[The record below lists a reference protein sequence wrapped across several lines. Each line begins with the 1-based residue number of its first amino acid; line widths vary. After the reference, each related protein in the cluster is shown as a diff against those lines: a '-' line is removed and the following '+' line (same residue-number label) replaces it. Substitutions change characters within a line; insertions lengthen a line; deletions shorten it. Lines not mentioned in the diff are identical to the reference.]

1 MNEFDRFETP
11 FEERY
16 SSKEM
21 LYLFSPNKKFST
33 WRKLWIALA
42 ESEKELGLN
51 ITQEQ
56 INEMKNHIGDI
67 DFVYAKEMEK
77 KFRHDVMAHVH
88 TFGKVCPSAMPIIHL
103 GATSAFV
110 GDNTDII
117 IMKEALELVRNKLVA
132 VLNNLKTFALKY
144 KDLPTLGF
152 THFQPAQL
160 TTVGKRATLWMQ
172 DFMMDLENL
181 VFEHENIRF
190 RGVKGTTGTQAS
202 FLHLFDNNHEK
213 VKQLDKLVSS
223 KMGFDKVFGVS
234 GQTYTRKQ
242 LVTKIANTDGGAHV
256 DDNTT
261 LSYEN
266 LKTGKGTGW
275 YFKGSNSKIEQHIN
289 SNVAFESIRE
299 IAFEVL
305 HSLKNKYP
313 MLDIKIF

>member
-1 MNEFDRFETP
+1 MNEFDRFNTP

-56 INEMKNHIGDI
+56 IDEMKNHINDI
-67 DFVYAKEMEK
+67 DFEYAKEMEK

-88 TFGKVCPSAMPIIHL
+88 TFGKVCPAAMPIIHL

-117 IMKEALELVRNKLVA
+117 IMKEALELVRNKLAA

-172 DFMMDLENL
+172 DFIMDLENL

-202 FLHLFDNNHEK
+202 FLHLFENNHEK

-223 KMGFDKVFGVS
+223 KMGFDKIFGVS

-242 LVTKIANTDGGAHV
+242 DSRILAV
-256 DDNTT
+256 
-261 LSYEN
+261 
-266 LKTGKGTGW
+266 
-275 YFKGSNSKIEQHIN
+275 
-289 SNVAFESIRE
+289 
-299 IAFEVL
+299 
-305 HSLKNKYP
+305 
-313 MLDIKIF
+313 